1 VIEMIEVVCPACTFV
16 ARVPDTAA
24 GAQGRCRKCGNVVR
38 VPAATARVS
47 APASEEPRRR
57 YPWESEMPK
66 DVQEAI
72 KLQPLIGVAIFF
84 GYVFPPLG
92 VPLQIA
98 ATTLLV
104 KALGRQTRWPWIAVS
119 CLPWIGL
126 VPLYRFNSEV
136 SSRLYK
142 ARTNASADPL
152 HSVERDSYLKLLK
165 NWKVARNLFCVCLFA
180 TPLAGVSVAS
190 ALGVLAVTA
199 AVGWYMVWNLMQ
211 IHAVRKKLALAGI
224 VSIVRSKSP
233 LAEYD
238 ADLLKA
244 KP

>member
-1 VIEMIEVVCPACTFV
+1 MSQDIQ
-16 ARVPDTAA
+16 D
-24 GAQGRCRKCGNVVR
+24 
-38 VPAATARVS
+38 
-47 APASEEPRRR
+47 
-57 YPWESEMPK
+57 
-66 DVQEAI
+66 AI

-104 KALGRQTRWPWIAVS
+104 KALGCQPRWTWIASS

-126 VPLYRFNSEV
+126 VPLYRLNREV

-142 ARTNASADPL
+142 ARTTASADPL

-165 NWKVARNLFCVCLFA
+165 SWKVARNLFCVCLFV

-199 AVGWYMVWNLMQ
+199 AVGWFMVATLMQ

-224 VSIVRSKSP
+224 VGIVRSRSP